1 MHMAS
6 RRSFLEGAAASTVA
20 VAAAATTLSGAAAQ
34 RAGQAVMSKEAENKA
49 IVGRWFT
56 GFWGQNYDPR
66 IVDELAAP
74 DMLLQYSL
82 HAPRRGQADIKAY
95 MSGFRAAFPDLN
107 FWATADL
114 IAEGDLVVGRWDG
127 GGTHTGPAFSDFL
140 AGSLPAATGR
150 KMRFTGITVVRI
162 ENGKIA
168 EEVGLDDAATC
179 LQQLGLL
186 RKA

>member
-6 RRSFLEGAAASTVA
+6 RRSFLEGAAVSTV
-20 VAAAATTLSGAAAQ
+20 AATTLSSGETA
-34 RAGQAVMSKEAENKA
+34 RAEQVVMSKEAVNKA

-56 GFWGQNYDPR
+56 GFWGEHYDPR
-66 IVDELAAP
+66 IVGELAAP

-82 HAPRRGQADIKAY
+82 HAPRRGHADIKAF
-95 MSGFRAAFPDLN
+95 MSGFREAFPDLN
-107 FWATADL
+107 FWGTADL

-127 GGTHTGPAFSDFL
+127 GGTHTGPAFGDFL
-140 AGSLPAATGR
+140 VGSLPAATGR
-150 KMRFTGITVVRI
+150 KIRFTGITVLRI

-168 EEVGLDDAATC
+168 SEVGLDDGVTA